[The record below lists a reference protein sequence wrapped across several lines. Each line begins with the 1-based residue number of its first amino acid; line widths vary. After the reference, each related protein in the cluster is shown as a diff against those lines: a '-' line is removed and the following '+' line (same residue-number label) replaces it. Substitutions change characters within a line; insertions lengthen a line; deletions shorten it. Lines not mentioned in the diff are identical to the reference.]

1 MRHLF
6 VSRALLCLAL
16 VVACSGGGATPSPT
30 ALSLGSN
37 YSDEV
42 PKAALQ
48 QVIDGFNGV
57 FPGGDYEGQ
66 KNIFAG
72 FNEQTCPLN

>member
-1 MRHLF
+1 MRQQLF
-6 VSRALLCLAL
+6 VSRALFCVAL

-30 ALSLGSN
+30 GLSLGSN

-48 QVIDGFNGV
+48 QVINGFSASSDMDEAV
-57 FPGGDYEGQ
+57 KKAVALATGG
-66 KNIFAG
+66 KAA
-72 FNEQTCPLN
+72 